1 MDEVER
7 ALRGTRGAQHTGLR
21 LALHLL
27 LAVGWCRGNITATDK
42 HNNEKND
49 DNDAEDEDEDDEKG
63 DEKDDEKAA
72 RRALRRRLAKS
83 RAALSA
89 QARDSAELLLLP
101 RTP

>member
-27 LAVGWCRGNITATDK
+27 LAVGWCRGNTTATDK
-42 HNNEKND
+42 HNNKKND
-49 DNDAEDEDEDDEKG
+49 DNDAEDDED

>member
-42 HNNEKND
+42 HNNKKND
-49 DNDAEDEDEDDEKG
+49 DNDAEDDED

>member
-42 HNNEKND
+42 HNNKKND
-49 DNDAEDEDEDDEKG
+49 DNDAEDEDEEVG
-63 DEKDDEKAA
+63 EKDDEKAA

>member
-1 MDEVER
+1 MIV
-7 ALRGTRGAQHTGLR
+7 AFQKFQ
-21 LALHLL
+21 
-27 LAVGWCRGNITATDK
+27 V
-42 HNNEKND
+42 NEKRD
-49 DNDAEDEDEDDEKG
+49 KEKKGVDNSGFDGKKETDIEKG